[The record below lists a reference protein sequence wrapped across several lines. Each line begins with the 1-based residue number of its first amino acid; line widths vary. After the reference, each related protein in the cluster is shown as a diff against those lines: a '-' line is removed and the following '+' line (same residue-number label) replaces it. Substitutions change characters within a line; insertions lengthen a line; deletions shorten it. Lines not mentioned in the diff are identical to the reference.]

1 MYQGTIMDMQGV
13 SHTIEKAIY
22 EACKNIDEIPEN
34 IIMAFSPAMCIHDI
48 MVSQY
53 IREDGD
59 HPISMDELDTMIEK
73 IEEASLKRARERA
86 KKEYAVLHDDIRL
99 ISSTLTS
106 ISIDGKQITNPIG
119 FRGKHV
125 RINVLNI
132 YTLAS
137 EYNIIRSILS
147 SLKKKTISL
156 VPIPLIFSKVIEK

>member
-1 MYQGTIMDMQGV
+1 MA
-13 SHTIEKAIY
+13 HAIEKAIH
-22 EACKNIDEIPEN
+22 EACKSIDDIPED
-34 IIMAFSPAMCIHDI
+34 IIMAFSPALCIHDM

-53 IREDGD
+53 IREESE

-73 IEEASLKRARERA
+73 IEKSSLERA
-86 KKEYAVLHDDIRL
+86 KEKAKNQYAVIHDDIRL

-106 ISIDGKQITNPIG
+106 ISIDGKIVTNPIG
-119 FRGKHV
+119 MHGKHV
-125 RINVLNI
+125 RIKVLNI